1 MPLSRLLVAMA
12 FAAAASQVA
21 PALAATPSG
30 TYEYAISHDVLGRI
44 GTHTATFTRQG
55 DDLLVENR
63 IRLAIKMTG
72 VTLYTFESDGS
83 EVWRAGR
90 LIAASAITNDNGRRK
105 QVTVRADGDWLI
117 VEGPKGRIETVQPV
131 GTVNFWN
138 FETLTAPTMIEPTS
152 GRVYRV
158 AVGPPERE
166 TIRALNRSMDAR
178 KYEVSGDISGEL
190 WYADDGTWVRM
201 DFERYGET
209 LSVTLA
215 SIRQ

>member
-1 MPLSRLLVAMA
+1 
-12 FAAAASQVA
+12 
-21 PALAATPSG
+21 
-30 TYEYAISHDVLGRI
+30 
-44 GTHTATFTRQG
+44 
-55 DDLLVENR
+55 
-63 IRLAIKMTG
+63 
-72 VTLYTFESDGS
+72 
-83 EVWRAGR
+83 
-90 LIAASAITNDNGRRK
+90 
-105 QVTVRADGDWLI
+105 
-117 VEGPKGRIETVQPV
+117 VQPV

-215 SIRQ
+215 SIRN